1 MIKNVISQIV
11 QGKNLESILNM
22 TLERIYS
29 EGPVHVTDM
38 EILSYFAIYRK
49 EFLENSIDKL
59 LLYMGMYYK
68 VKGVQPR
75 TLKELVQTEYRDTIQ
90 ELSGQYYTPVQFN
103 IADGIRTKK
112 CFSFSAPTSTGKS
125 HVFRDLI
132 LSSNKDIVIVVP
144 SRALINEYYITL
156 CKNIPDKCI
165 NILTFVD
172 KLNTLKARRSI
183 FIITPERSSDLF
195 SRVDEF
201 DVEYFLFDEAQLGEE
216 VSMRGLVFDS
226 VVRRVSKFYPK
237 AKMVFAQ
244 PFVANPEAQF
254 ERNFLPAVDSLGISY
269 RQRNVGQ
276 IFYSY
281 DKKENRFYH
290 IGIDTAVM
298 GTRFSLMSDPIEL
311 TLMSGGTVLFYVSK
325 ANIARDRVFVD
336 YKKYIDLCG
345 DIDKELIK
353 EYQDRLKEYTGAR
366 DDRNK
371 FFYSASLD
379 LLKKGIVVHH
389 GSMPL
394 KMRSIIEDFIN
405 AGLCRICFATS
416 TIEQGINMPFDTVYI
431 TRFEKSKPLAIKN
444 LIGRAGRS
452 TAAKKLDV
460 GRVIINSNNVTDFR
474 KIVNQDYKVRTTSL
488 IEEPVKELGSDFD
501 DFRESI
507 INGTFVEEF
516 NMPQKQVDILSAE
529 ELQGKISEILPT
541 LINNDN
547 SLNEIYKLSKDKS
560 DSIYQLLID
569 IYERHLNRNV
579 VDAERAILIHALH
592 ILFYR
597 MYYKTFSAICKVRYK
612 RLCNFEQIKK
622 LHSLGR
628 DYSRVK
634 VQYLP
639 AYSDIPNSN
648 LQRFPLVELS
658 RFAKDVDFDVVVY
671 DTYDYL
677 DKLIGFKLSDIYYAA
692 FKVNY
697 EKTDDERALVFAN
710 LIKYGT
716 SDEKEIY
723 MIRYGLTLD
732 DINTLEPFI
741 DNIDATGIT
750 VLPEF
755 YNLSEDVKKPLERFV

>member
-1 MIKNVISQIV
+1 
-11 QGKNLESILNM
+11 
-22 TLERIYS
+22 
-29 EGPVHVTDM
+29 
-38 EILSYFAIYRK
+38 
-49 EFLENSIDKL
+49 
-59 LLYMGMYYK
+59 
-68 VKGVQPR
+68 
-75 TLKELVQTEYRDTIQ
+75 
-90 ELSGQYYTPVQFN
+90 
-103 IADGIRTKK
+103 
-112 CFSFSAPTSTGKS
+112 
-125 HVFRDLI
+125 
-132 LSSNKDIVIVVP
+132 
-144 SRALINEYYITL
+144 
-156 CKNIPDKCI
+156 
-165 NILTFVD
+165 
-172 KLNTLKARRSI
+172 
-183 FIITPERSSDLF
+183 
-195 SRVDEF
+195 
-201 DVEYFLFDEAQLGEE
+201 
-216 VSMRGLVFDS
+216 
-226 VVRRVSKFYPK
+226 
-237 AKMVFAQ
+237 
-244 PFVANPEAQF
+244 
-254 ERNFLPAVDSLGISY
+254 
-269 RQRNVGQ
+269 
-276 IFYSY
+276 
-281 DKKENRFYH
+281 
-290 IGIDTAVM
+290 DTAVM

-474 KIVNQDYKVRTTSL
+474 KIVNEDYKVRTTSL

>member
-1 MIKNVISQIV
+1 M
-11 QGKNLESILNM
+11 
-22 TLERIYS
+22 
-29 EGPVHVTDM
+29 
-38 EILSYFAIYRK
+38 
-49 EFLENSIDKL
+49 
-59 LLYMGMYYK
+59 
-68 VKGVQPR
+68 
-75 TLKELVQTEYRDTIQ
+75 
-90 ELSGQYYTPVQFN
+90 
-103 IADGIRTKK
+103 
-112 CFSFSAPTSTGKS
+112 
-125 HVFRDLI
+125 
-132 LSSNKDIVIVVP
+132 
-144 SRALINEYYITL
+144 
-156 CKNIPDKCI
+156 
-165 NILTFVD
+165 
-172 KLNTLKARRSI
+172 
-183 FIITPERSSDLF
+183 
-195 SRVDEF
+195 
-201 DVEYFLFDEAQLGEE
+201 
-216 VSMRGLVFDS
+216 
-226 VVRRVSKFYPK
+226 
-237 AKMVFAQ
+237 
-244 PFVANPEAQF
+244 
-254 ERNFLPAVDSLGISY
+254 
-269 RQRNVGQ
+269 
-276 IFYSY
+276 
-281 DKKENRFYH
+281 
-290 IGIDTAVM
+290 
-298 GTRFSLMSDPIEL
+298 
-311 TLMSGGTVLFYVSK
+311 
-325 ANIARDRVFVD
+325 
-336 YKKYIDLCG
+336 
-345 DIDKELIK
+345 
-353 EYQDRLKEYTGAR
+353 
-366 DDRNK
+366 
-371 FFYSASLD
+371 
-379 LLKKGIVVHH
+379 
-389 GSMPL
+389 
-394 KMRSIIEDFIN
+394 
-405 AGLCRICFATS
+405 
-416 TIEQGINMPFDTVYI
+416 
-431 TRFEKSKPLAIKN
+431 
-444 LIGRAGRS
+444 
-452 TAAKKLDV
+452 
-460 GRVIINSNNVTDFR
+460 
-474 KIVNQDYKVRTTSL
+474 